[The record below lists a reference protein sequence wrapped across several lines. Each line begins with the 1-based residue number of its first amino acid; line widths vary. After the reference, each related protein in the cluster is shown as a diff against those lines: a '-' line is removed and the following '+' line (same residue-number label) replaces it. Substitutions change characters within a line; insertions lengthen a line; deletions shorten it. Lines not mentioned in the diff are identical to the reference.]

1 MAGEEAMIVY
11 RQEPNAFYWQ
21 VSEACPVNVWSL
33 AATALMMA
41 GLMRVAVQ
49 VAVTCVVGEA
59 ERWMEGSLAVQFELT
74 AAAVFAVHTPL
85 PVNRSVE
92 VKTWLFA
99 GGAAV

>member
-1 MAGEEAMIVY
+1 MV
-11 RQEPNAFYWQ
+11 
-21 VSEACPVNVWSL
+21 
-33 AATALMMA
+33 A
-41 GLMRVAVQ
+41 GLVRVAVQ

-59 ERWMEGSLAVQFELT
+59 ERWTEGSLAVQLELT

-85 PVNRSVE
+85 PVKRSVE